1 VEILKEDLVFFLPEV
16 IEYGA
21 AEVLSI
27 TIEISKAFLEG
38 KLRCALRPL
47 LTRNPVVGALQV
59 STNYKINACIEKS
72 FRKQRATCLA
82 ELFHRRLLSLRLP
95 SLTTISTSPV
105 DL

>member
-16 IEYGA
+16 LEFGA

-27 TIEISKAFLEG
+27 TIEISNAFLQG

-59 STNYKINACIEKS
+59 SNAFSCFQKI
-72 FRKQRATCLA
+72 
-82 ELFHRRLLSLRLP
+82 LR
-95 SLTTISTSPV
+95 
-105 DL
+105 